1 MSHLLRPC
9 PRRGPRFGVSLH
21 GIRAAVEQQFYQFD
35 ASPPACPTEWSAF
48 EKVVA
53 DIESRAS
60 VQERGRKANAFLRR
74 NVFARSR
81 HAMQDCQAES
91 QSPFVSDSSAEIRIT
106 TLQDQAEASEI
117 GTAVPVGVVPHRRPV
132 VPDPQRLL
140 KDMKPPYIAARAVHA
155 LERHPHDLRIAA
167 TCRPP

>member
-35 ASPPACPTEWSAF
+35 APPRACQPEWGVF
-48 EKVVA
+48 EMLA
-53 DIESRAS
+53 GDIESRAGAR
-60 VQERGRKANAFLRR
+60 ERGRKANAFLRR

-106 TLQDQAEASEI
+106 TLQDQAEPSEI
-117 GTAVPVGVVPHRRPV
+117 GTAVPLGVLPHRRPV
-132 VPDPQRLL
+132 GPHPQRLL
-140 KDMKPPYIAARAVHA
+140 KDMKPP
-155 LERHPHDLRIAA
+155 
-167 TCRPP
+167 